1 MSRVILPRREL
12 IVPNRNLQRGFINP
26 YVFGGGGGPATTWN
40 PSDKSAL
47 ITLSAGNL
55 TAEKTSTAGTWGSV
69 RSTTA
74 KSTGKWY
81 FEVYV
86 DAASGSGDD
95 HFVGVMAGTDS
106 ITNYCGNGSGGY
118 GYYGLNGN
126 KYNSATPSAYGAGY
140 TAAAVIGVAY
150 DADAGKV
157 WFAKNNTWQASGNP
171 AAGTNPA
178 FSGIPAGLYAAMSGV
193 WIGTKMTARFASAS
207 QTYSPPSGFTA
218 WG

>member
-1 MSRVILPRREL
+1 MIILPSRKL
-12 IVPNRNLQRGFINP
+12 WVPPQRQRGFIINP
-26 YVFGGGGGPATTWN
+26 YVFGGGGAPATTWN

-47 ITLSAGNL
+47 ITLSSGNL
-55 TAEKTSTAGTWGSV
+55 TATKASSSGTWGSV

-86 DAASGSGDD
+86 DALGGGQLDS
-95 HFVGVMAGTDS
+95 FVGLMAGTDS

-126 KYNSATPSAYGAGY
+126 KYNNAS
-140 TAAAVIGVAY
+140 AAAFGSSYTTGDVIGVAY
-150 DADAGKV
+150 DPVAGKI

-171 AAGTNPA
+171 SAGTNPA
-178 FSGIPAGLYAAMSGV
+178 YSGVASGLYAAVSEIWNGHV
-193 WIGTKMTARFASAS
+193 FTARFASAS